1 MGTTRAFAVFLRQV
15 FLFKSN
21 PTRLTSLFLWLI
33 IDIVQWGFI
42 SKYLGSIGQSTFTLI
57 TAILGAIVLWGFV
70 VRIQQGIMTSFLEDV
85 WSQNFVNFFASPLTI
100 VEYLSGLVITSIAT
114 SLAGFAMV
122 VIIAGFAFGYNVFTV
137 GLMLIPFMAIL
148 LIFATAMGIFVSGV
162 IFRLGPS
169 AEWLG
174 WPIPLVLSIFSCVF
188 YPVSTLPGALQ
199 VIARL
204 IPASYVFESLRN
216 VISARS
222 ISPDLGTH
230 LLLGALLALVY
241 LATAYLFFIRVY
253 RRNLENGT
261 IARFS
266 AEAW

>member
-1 MGTTRAFAVFLRQV
+1 MGLTRAFAVFLRQV

-42 SKYLGSIGQSTFTLI
+42 SKYLGSIGQSTFGLI

-100 VEYLSGLVITSIAT
+100 VEYLSGLVITSIVT
-114 SLAGFAMV
+114 SLAGFIMV
-122 VIIAGFAFGYNVFTV
+122 VIIAGVAFGYNVFTV

-148 LIFATAMGIFVSGV
+148 LIFAMAMGIFISGV

-188 YPVSTLPGALQ
+188 YPVTTLPTALQ

-204 IPASYVFESLRN
+204 IPASYVFESLRHL
-216 VISARS
+216 ISARA
-222 ISPDLGTH
+222 ISPGLGSH

-241 LATAYLFFIRVY
+241 LAIAYMFFIRVY